1 MKGGPGKEAG
11 SNQHLRLYLTTALIV
26 SHQGDKILLFL
37 EGSGSSTRFRW
48 IKATTYNELN
58 QLSYTIAHRLA
69 QYLERQ
75 GLMATKHDYL
85 AIADLKVWSCDLF
98 QWPCNQIACSSIT
111 AIATAYSP
119 A

>member
-1 MKGGPGKEAG
+1 MKTIDIYV
-11 SNQHLRLYLTTALIV
+11 LFL

-37 EGSGSSTRFRW
+37 GGSGSSTRFRW

-75 GLMATKHDYL
+75 GLMATKHDNL
-85 AIADLKVWSCDLF
+85 AIADFKCMVVRFISVALQSNCLF
-98 QWPCNQIACSSIT
+98 KHHS
-111 AIATAYSP
+111 YSDCLFPDAP
-119 A
+119 ARAA